1 MTPTLKVNPPV
12 LTTSAQQEETLSS
25 ELAALTVGQSL
36 AASAAALAGLQS
48 AAACSQCETVLE
60 TARDLLS
67 TEMSQYATKL
77 SSAATEY
84 EKTDS
89 AAAEALGKFAGPVR
103 YETV

>member
-1 MTPTLKVNPPV
+1 M
-12 LTTSAQQEETLSS
+12 LTTSAQREETLSA
-25 ELAALTVGQSL
+25 ELAALTVGQPL
-36 AASAAALAGLQS
+36 ATSAAALAGLQS
-48 AAACSQCETVLE
+48 AAACGECETVLE

-67 TEMSQYATKL
+67 SEMSQYASKL
-77 SSAATEY
+77 SSAASEY